1 MRGQFRRVLGTLSLV
16 LAVGWLITTDLRAE
30 EPYQFDDA
38 KLDSFV
44 VAAKAVHEVV
54 KASAQKINDVKTDE
68 EAAALRADLDSQFEA
83 AIEQTEGITLAEYK
97 EIHEAATKDEALGQ
111 RIMDKMQPVLAP
123 Q

>member
-1 MRGQFRRVLGTLSLV
+1 MRGLFRRVLGTLSLV
-16 LAVGWLITTDLRAE
+16 LAAGWLITTDVRAE
-30 EPYQFDDA
+30 EPYQFDEA

-44 VAAKAVHEVV
+44 IAAKAVHEVV

-97 EIHEAATKDEALGQ
+97 QIHEAATKDEALGQ
-111 RIMDKMQPVLAP
+111 RIMEKMQPVLEAE
-123 Q
+123 

>member
-1 MRGQFRRVLGTLSLV
+1 MRGLFRRVLGTLSLV
-16 LAVGWLITTDLRAE
+16 LAAGWLITTDIRAE

-68 EAAALRADLDSQFEA
+68 EAAALRADLDSKFQA

-97 EIHEAATKDEALGQ
+97 AIHEAATKDEALGQ
-111 RIMDKMQPVLAP
+111 RIMDKMQPALLP